1 MTWHQKLPLCPFLS
15 LLPVTSPKVMTK
27 FKHHRLVMPALNF
40 MKTESYRN
48 HSFVSGYCKSTLHLW
63 DSSMM
68 MHVTI
73 ICSVLLHVIY
83 YHVHLISCVWLF
95 ATPWTAE
102 RPAFLSFTI
111 SQSAQTHVHWVD
123 GAIWPSYP
131 LSPPSPPALNPSQDY
146 TQIYYKKLKFIE
158 LMHTDTYRPYVMPF
172 KVKRNVNK
180 DAILNDNC
188 TKL

>member
-131 LSPPSPPALNPSQDY
+131 LSPPSPPALNLSQHQGLFQWVDSLHQV
-146 TQIYYKKLKFIE
+146 TKVLE
-158 LMHTDTYRPYVMPF
+158 LQLQHQSFQWISRTDF
-172 KVKRNVNK
+172 
-180 DAILNDNC
+180 L
-188 TKL
+188 

>member
-27 FKHHRLVMPALNF
+27 FKHHRLVMPAFNF

-95 ATPWTAE
+95 ATPWTA
-102 RPAFLSFTI
+102 AHQASLSFTV
-111 SQSAQTHVHWVD
+111 SQSLLKLMSTESMM
-123 GAIWPSYP
+123 PSNHFILCRP
-131 LSPPSPPALNPSQDY
+131 LLLLPSLFPSIGVFPNESGVCIRWAKYWNFNFSISPSKEY
-146 TQIYYKKLKFIE
+146 TG
-158 LMHTDTYRPYVMPF
+158 
-172 KVKRNVNK
+172 
-180 DAILNDNC
+180 
-188 TKL
+188 